1 MLART
6 QKWLAIFMI
15 LLGVLS
21 IFSLLTG
28 RSAGA
33 LFWPAAF
40 IFVGMLLVL
49 RPPNILPQDLRLHFA
64 TEVDEHGDWQVESR
78 SYVAFANEI
87 NLDMRTAQIPS
98 GETLITASGFATE
111 VSLIL
116 PDGVGLAV
124 KANAFSTEA
133 SIFGDRQEHVFS
145 GLDYTSEGYAQAD
158 KRLRFEL
165 NGFAVEL
172 NVIH

>member
-1 MLART
+1 MLVRT

-15 LLGVLS
+15 ILGVIS

-33 LFWPAAF
+33 LFWPVTF
-40 IFVGMLLVL
+40 IFVGLLL
-49 RPPNILPQDLRLHFA
+49 IMRPPNILPQDLRLHFA
-64 TEVDEHGDWQVESR
+64 TEVDEHGEWDVEPR
-78 SYVAFANEI
+78 SYLAFANEI
-87 NLDMRTAQIPS
+87 NLDMRTARIPS

-111 VSLIL
+111 LSLIL
-116 PDGVGLAV
+116 PPGVGLAV

-133 SIFGDRQEHVFS
+133 SVFGDRQEHVFS
-145 GLDYTSEGYAQAD
+145 GLDYTSEGYAQAE

-165 NGFAVEL
+165 SGFAVEL